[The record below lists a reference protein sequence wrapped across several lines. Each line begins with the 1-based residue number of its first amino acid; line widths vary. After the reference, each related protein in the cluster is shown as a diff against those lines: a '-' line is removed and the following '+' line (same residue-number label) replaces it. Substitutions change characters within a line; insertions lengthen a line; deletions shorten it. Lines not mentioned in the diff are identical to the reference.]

1 MRNLDE
7 KTDEKKAASAKKV
20 VLNVEIAHVD
30 EALHKVQV
38 LKQKIKEAKS
48 LADDLTSIVNQLEVE
63 IQG

>member
-1 MRNLDE
+1 MDE

-30 EALHKVQV
+30 EALDKVQV

>member
-1 MRNLDE
+1 MRNLGE

-30 EALHKVQV
+30 EALDKVQV

-63 IQG
+63 IKG

>member
-1 MRNLDE
+1 M
-7 KTDEKKAASAKKV
+7 DEKKAASAKKV

-30 EALHKVQV
+30 EALDKVQV

>member
-1 MRNLDE
+1 MRNL
-7 KTDEKKAASAKKV
+7 DEKKAASAKKV

-30 EALHKVQV
+30 EALDKVQV

-63 IQG
+63 IKG

>member
-1 MRNLDE
+1 MDE
-7 KTDEKKAASAKKV
+7 KTDEKKAAPAKKV

-30 EALHKVQV
+30 EALDKVQV

-63 IQG
+63 IKG

>member
-7 KTDEKKAASAKKV
+7 KMDEKKAASAKKV
-20 VLNVEIAHVD
+20 VLNVEIANVD
-30 EALHKVQV
+30 EALDKVQV

-48 LADDLTSIVNQLEVE
+48 LADDLASIVNQLEVE

>member
-1 MRNLDE
+1 M
-7 KTDEKKAASAKKV
+7 DEKKAASAKKV

-30 EALHKVQV
+30 EALDKVQV

-48 LADDLTSIVNQLEVE
+48 LADDLTSVVNQLEVE

>member
-1 MRNLDE
+1 M
-7 KTDEKKAASAKKV
+7 DEKKAASAKKV

-30 EALHKVQV
+30 EALDKVQV

-63 IQG
+63 IKG

>member
-1 MRNLDE
+1 MGE

-30 EALHKVQV
+30 EALDKVQV

-63 IQG
+63 IKG

>member
-1 MRNLDE
+1 MDE
-7 KTDEKKAASAKKV
+7 KMDEKKAASAKKV

-30 EALHKVQV
+30 EALDKVQV

>member
-1 MRNLDE
+1 MRNL
-7 KTDEKKAASAKKV
+7 DEKKAASAKKV

-30 EALHKVQV
+30 EALDKVQV

>member
-1 MRNLDE
+1 ME
-7 KTDEKKAASAKKV
+7 EKKEAAPAKKV
-20 VLNVEIAHVD
+20 VLNVEIAHMD
-30 EALHKVQV
+30 EALDKVQV

>member
-7 KTDEKKAASAKKV
+7 IKAASAKKV

-30 EALHKVQV
+30 EALDKVQV

-63 IQG
+63 IKG